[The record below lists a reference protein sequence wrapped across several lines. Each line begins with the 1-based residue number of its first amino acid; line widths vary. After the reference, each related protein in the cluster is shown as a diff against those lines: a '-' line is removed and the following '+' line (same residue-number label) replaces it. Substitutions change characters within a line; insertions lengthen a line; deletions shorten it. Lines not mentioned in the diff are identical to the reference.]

1 MTYPMLRRKR
11 IGSHSAV
18 RRPLTRTSPAVG
30 NSSRLISFKV
40 VVLPEPLRPSS
51 TRVSPCLTESTRSC
65 SNGRPFRRKEAW
77 SNSMA
82 ELSIDDPWLR
92 GAVMWHTCGALARSR
107 PRLVRAI
114 RQARDPDSAVP
125 FVPDIE
131 TDQQRRDL
139 FDDACVL
146 QLPTINRSH
155 ASDLRREFH
164 RNLRGIRIIAA
175 YDDIA
180 IDIVVDVAVEYV
192 CRNVLECRC
201 DRNALRNK
209 FRRLLRCR
217 ALPHADG
224 ATGASAHTRRQRNGS
239 VNQDAARADRRFLP
253 LQQRCLPFQQ
263 HCEHQQIAR
272 GARSRILHPQNLSIC
287 DPPLT
292 DCLRRLLC
300 PGSIARADDD
310 GLSRARPAQRK
321 ARARRT
327 GASDDCDGATQSNSE
342 TRSHSEETDSTG
354 SLIFMREYFVL
365 RSAGMRPI
373 SRINAWK
380 SSGLVYCPAVAPAS
394 REIFSSISVPP

>member
-92 GAVMWHTCGALARSR
+92 GAVMSHTCGALALSR

-114 RQARDPDSAVP
+114 RQARDPYSAVP

-175 YDDIA
+175 YDHVA
-180 IDIVVDVAVEYV
+180 IDIFIAVEHV
-192 CRNVLECRC
+192 RRDILESRRN
-201 DRNALRNK
+201 RNTLRDQ

-224 ATGASAHTRRQRNGS
+224 AAGASAHTRRQRNGS
-239 VNQDAARADRRFLP
+239 VDQDAARTDRRLQFLK
-253 LQQRCLPFQQ
+253 QRCLPFER
-263 HCEHQQIAR
+263 HGEHQQIAR
-272 GARSRILHPQNLSIC
+272 GARSRILHPRNLSIC
-287 DPPLT
+287 ARPLT

-300 PGSIARADDD
+300 PSNIARADDD
-310 GLSRARPAQRK
+310 GLSRARPAQRD
-321 ARARRT
+321 ARARPT

-373 SRINAWK
+373 SRINACK

-394 REIFSSISVPP
+394 REIFSSITVPP